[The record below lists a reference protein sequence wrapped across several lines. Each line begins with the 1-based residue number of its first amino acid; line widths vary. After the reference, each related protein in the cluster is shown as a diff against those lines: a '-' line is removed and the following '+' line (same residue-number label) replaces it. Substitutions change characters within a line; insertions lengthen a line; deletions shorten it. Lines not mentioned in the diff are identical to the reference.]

1 MGGVSSNDTAQY
13 FFDCYEQ
20 KVSLPTEKT
29 WLLGLPQI
37 LCKVQTVIKRND
49 VGGECEA
56 LRFFYQYIIKCLTYQ
71 LSIWQSVGKKDF

>member
-29 WLLGLPQI
+29 WLLEYG
-37 LCKVQTVIKRND
+37 
-49 VGGECEA
+49 
-56 LRFFYQYIIKCLTYQ
+56 
-71 LSIWQSVGKKDF
+71 DFAYFVRC